1 MKNGIRSILM
11 HRFLALA
18 IVLAFPALAWADA
31 FDHYTNVIL
40 AKAPKADGVQRV
52 KQLTPDLLIDH
63 NRVLADVKGAFLVV
77 KTNEGRWAKLL
88 VQGAAQKVGAKTFP
102 ILLIDRFVTFK
113 EGEERA
119 IAAEGKNVR
128 LFPDFHF
135 SLDLGQVVPAE
146 VGGDLRLNVADDKTV
161 IEPLGKAE
169 IYLLTKPLPEAAPK
183 KADKVVI
190 GKTFEPKYFNG
201 TYKLYDDGR
210 RSGKLVLKVDDTGL
224 VDGWYYS
231 DKDGAKYE
239 VTGKIGDPTHA
250 IKFKITL
257 PRTPEEFEGWMF
269 TGDGRAI
276 CGVSRLQEREA
287 GFYAVRVEE
296 E

>member
-1 MKNGIRSILM
+1 MFKY
-11 HRFLALA
+11 LALA
-18 IVLAFPALAWADA
+18 MVLVCPALAQADA
-31 FDHYTNVIL
+31 FDHYTNDIL
-40 AKAPKADGVQRV
+40 VKVPKADGVQRI
-52 KQLTPDLLIDH
+52 KQLTPDVLVDH
-63 NRVLADVKGAFLVV
+63 NRVLPDVKGAFLVV

-88 VQGAAQKVGAKTFP
+88 VQTAAQKVGAKTLP

-128 LFPDFHF
+128 LFQDFHF
-135 SLDLGQVVPAE
+135 SLDLGQVVPSDL
-146 VGGDLRLNVADDKTV
+146 GGDLRLVVADDKTV

-169 IYLLTKPLPEAAPK
+169 LYLLTKPLPEAAPK
-183 KADKVVI
+183 KTDKVVV
-190 GKTFEPKYFNG
+190 GKNFEPKYFNG

-210 RSGKLVLKVDDTGL
+210 RSGKLVLKVDETGL

-231 DKDGAKYE
+231 DKDGSKYE
-239 VTGKIGDPTHA
+239 VTGKIGEPTHS

-276 CGVSRLQEREA
+276 CGVSRLQDREA